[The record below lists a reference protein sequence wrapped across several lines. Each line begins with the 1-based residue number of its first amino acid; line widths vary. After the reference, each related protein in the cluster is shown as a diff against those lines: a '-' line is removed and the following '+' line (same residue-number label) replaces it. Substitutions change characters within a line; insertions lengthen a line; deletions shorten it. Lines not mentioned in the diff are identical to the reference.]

1 MSFFGLSFGQNA
13 DIDIILD
20 NQDERKM
27 AEIRDENG
35 RKERHYLFFDGES
48 VTGKVNVTLHRKTNR
63 LEHQG
68 IKIQFIGQIELY
80 YDRGNH
86 HEFLSLVKE
95 LARPGEILQNTSFD
109 FEFNQVE
116 KPYECY
122 TGANVRLRYFLRV
135 TVARRITDMAKEMD
149 ILVHT
154 MSAFPEMN
162 NPIKMEV
169 GIEECL
175 HIEFEYNKSK
185 YHLKDVIVG
194 KIYFLLVRIKIKHM
208 EVAIIKRETT
218 GSGPNILVDS
228 ETIAKYEI
236 MDGAPVK
243 GESIPIRVFL
253 AGYDLTPTMRDI
265 NKKFS
270 VKYYLNLVLVDEEER
285 RYFKQ
290 QEITLWRKS
299 ERPRKVVMG
308 PYGPMVGGP
317 GGQYGIH
324 QVPHAMARH
333 NPGEFPS
340 QNVRT
345 APTPSGP
352 DDLMSPTPGAFR
364 TEHDPPDTVTGM
376 PGPSSRLPT
385 AVEEESREELLEDE
399 DEEEE
404 EEDSNDVSEASVG
417 VNGHHHSHTP
427 GGAEN
432 QQRETPSPPAS
443 QLTEAAAEPSPAA
456 QPSLTLSQNDAA
468 APSAGNL
475 SVQASDVTPHS
486 PSPDPLPAVA
496 KEESS
501 RMADSGDKVEAV
513 IAATKEL
520 SVTPETKIS
529 RHSGNGGMQSD
540 SDDDDD
546 RPRPPDDDSVPEME
560 DSVVI
565 SNKSGDESSE
575 EEDLFASTTAK
586 NL

>member
-135 TVARRITDMAKEMD
+135 TVARRITDMTKEMD

-299 ERPRKVVMG
+299 DRPRKVVMG
-308 PYGPMVGGP
+308 YGPHGGQMVVGP
-317 GGQYGIH
+317 GGQMVPGYVH

-340 QNVRT
+340 QNIRT

-352 DDLMSPTPGAFR
+352 EDLMSPGSGNFRPG
-364 TEHDPPDTVTGM
+364 EPDGMTGM
-376 PGPSSRLPT
+376 PGPSTARLPT
-385 AVEEESREELLEDE
+385 ATEESQEELLE
-399 DEEEE
+399 EEEE
-404 EEDSNDVSEASVG
+404 EEDEESNRSDESSGAATA
-417 VNGHHHSHTP
+417 NGHHQP
-427 GGAEN
+427 AVAAAGEAAAD
-432 QQRETPSPPAS
+432 QKQRETPSPTQ
-443 QLTEAAAEPSPAA
+443 QLKEPSPPA
-456 QPSLTLSQNDAA
+456 QAA
-468 APSAGNL
+468 ATSQTSDAPPAPASPETPEVAAGRE
-475 SVQASDVTPHS
+475 AE
-486 PSPDPLPAVA
+486 PAT
-496 KEESS
+496 
-501 RMADSGDKVEAV
+501 EAV

-520 SVTPETKIS
+520 SVTPEKKIS
-529 RHSGNGGMQSD
+529 SRQ

-546 RPRPPDDDSVPEME
+546 DDRQPPDMPDSVPDMD

-575 EEDLFASTTAK
+575 DEDDLFAAK
-586 NL
+586 NDGL

>member
-135 TVARRITDMAKEMD
+135 TVARRITDMTKEMD
-149 ILVHT
+149 LLVHT

-299 ERPRKVVMG
+299 DRPRKVVMG
-308 PYGPMVGGP
+308 YGPHGGQMVVGP
-317 GGQYGIH
+317 GGQMVPGYVH

-340 QNVRT
+340 QNIRT

-352 DDLMSPTPGAFR
+352 DDLMSPGSGNFRAGGPG
-364 TEHDPPDTVTGM
+364 DGQVVTGM
-376 PGPSSRLPT
+376 PGPSTVARLPT
-385 AVEEESREELLEDE
+385 ATEESQEELLEEEDE
-399 DEEEE
+399 AEEEE
-404 EEDSNDVSEASVG
+404 EESDKSESSGAAA
-417 VNGHHHSHTP
+417 NGHHQP
-427 GGAEN
+427 AAAAEAADL
-432 QQRETPSPPAS
+432 REETPSPQPEQ
-443 QLTEAAAEPSPAA
+443 QLKEEPSPAQA
-456 QPSLTLSQNDAA
+456 AEAAVTSQKSDELAAPPPSSDSATTEVAA
-468 APSAGNL
+468 AAR
-475 SVQASDVTPHS
+475 QEA
-486 PSPDPLPAVA
+486 DPAT
-496 KEESS
+496 
-501 RMADSGDKVEAV
+501 EAV

-520 SVTPETKIS
+520 SVTPEKKIS
-529 RHSGNGGMQSD
+529 RQ

-546 RPRPPDDDSVPEME
+546 DVRQPPDMPDSVPDMD

-565 SNKSGDESSE
+565 SNKSGDESSDE
-575 EEDLFASTTAK
+575 DDLFGSSSAK
-586 NL
+586 NDGL

>member
-1 MSFFGLSFGQNA
+1 MSLFGFNFGQNA
-13 DIDIILD
+13 DVDIILD
-20 NQDERKM
+20 GQDERKM
-27 AEIRDENG
+27 AEIKDENG

-48 VTGKVNVTLHRKTNR
+48 VTGRVNVTLHRKTNR

-68 IKIQFIGQIELY
+68 IKIEFIGQIELY

-86 HEFLSLVKE
+86 HEFLSLVKQ
-95 LARPGEILQNTSFD
+95 LAGPGDLTQNTSFD

-135 TVARRITDMAKEMD
+135 TIGRRITDMTKEMD

-154 MSAFPEMN
+154 LATYPEMN

-218 GSGPNILVDS
+218 GSGPNTFHDN

-290 QEITLWRKS
+290 QEITLWRKG
-299 ERPRKVVMG
+299 ERVRKG
-308 PYGPMVGGP
+308 H
-317 GGQYGIH
+317 GQMSAANSMY
-324 QVPHAMARH
+324 QMPHAMARH
-333 NPGEFPS
+333 EGGGDLPS
-340 QNVRT
+340 ANIRT
-345 APTPSGP
+345 APTPSEP
-352 DDLMSPTPGAFR
+352 NTPAALAAATGGGASAV
-364 TEHDPPDTVTGM
+364 PI
-376 PGPSSRLPT
+376 PGPASALHAPDGGG
-385 AVEEESREELLEDE
+385 L
-399 DEEEE
+399 
-404 EEDSNDVSEASVG
+404 DSISTIGRPLAQ
-417 VNGHHHSHTP
+417 NGDAGEPDPNQIP
-427 GGAEN
+427 GGAGEEIPQNDTRPPGSDADSVVPTPVTEKVDDETEPTEEHASTVKNPVPIEHPGEVSGTITESTRAEIVEN
-432 QQRETPSPPAS
+432 NESHITPSPAP
-443 QLTEAAAEPSPAA
+443 PSPVA
-456 QPSLTLSQNDAA
+456 SLES
-468 APSAGNL
+468 
-475 SVQASDVTPHS
+475 PHKFMES
-486 PSPDPLPAVA
+486 P
-496 KEESS
+496 
-501 RMADSGDKVEAV
+501 
-513 IAATKEL
+513 
-520 SVTPETKIS
+520 
-529 RHSGNGGMQSD
+529 
-540 SDDDDD
+540 
-546 RPRPPDDDSVPEME
+546 PPME
-560 DSVVI
+560 DSV
-565 SNKSGDESSE
+565 GGGADEDSAPEDIGELSDQSE
-575 EEDLFASTTAK
+575 DEMVETIAK
-586 NL
+586 TKAKKKQPEAVAT